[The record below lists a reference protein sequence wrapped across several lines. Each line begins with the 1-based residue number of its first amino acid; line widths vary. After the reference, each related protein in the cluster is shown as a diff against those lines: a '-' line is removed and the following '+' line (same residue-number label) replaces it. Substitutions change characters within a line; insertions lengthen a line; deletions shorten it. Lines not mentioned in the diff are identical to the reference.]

1 MSIPAALQVHYD
13 AGITRLAAGL
23 LLQRADGE
31 LYGITSCS
39 RPLTLDITPWD
50 QSPWVIGEDGEQFN
64 FSATQG
70 LDLKQLQFT
79 SGFEVGN
86 SEIVTLNDG
95 SLFDP
100 EDIKAGRWR
109 NALWRVFYYRWD
121 VATPTIADDVEVI
134 AGGWLGEA
142 VVGTNT
148 LRIELRDWRQ
158 KLQQSVGEVS
168 TPTCRLRVFS
178 QGLGQC
184 NLDPAPYTFNLTVT
198 AAASKRQFTASAAT
212 QDDDYFGMGT
222 LTWTSG
228 PSAGLSYQIKAFE
241 GGVFVLTQPTI
252 FPISNGDTFTVQAG
266 CRGRRDEDCFAKF
279 NNVANMRAEP
289 DRPLVDQ
296 LSGGA

>member
-1 MSIPAALQVHYD
+1 MTVPAALQAHYES
-13 AGITRLAAGL
+13 GITCMAAAL
-23 LLQRADGE
+23 LIQRADGQ

-50 QSPWVIGEDGEQFN
+50 ELPWVLTGQTAFV
-64 FSATQG
+64 FSSTQG

-100 EDIKAGRWR
+100 QDMKAGRWR

-121 VATPTIADDVEVI
+121 VETPTIANDVEVI
-134 AGGWLGEA
+134 SGGWLGEA
-142 VVGTNT
+142 VMGTNT

-158 KLQQSVGEVS
+158 KLQQPVGEVS

-184 NLDPAPYTFNLTVT
+184 NVDPAPWTHNLTVT

-212 QDDDYFGMGT
+212 QDDDYFGFGT
-222 LTWTSG
+222 ITWLTG
-228 PSAGLSYQIKAFE
+228 PSAGLSYQVKAFE

-252 FPISNGDTFTVQAG
+252 FPISNGDTFTAQAG
-266 CRGRRDEDCFAKF
+266 CRGRRDEDCFTKF